1 MAGETDS
8 GRALRVTQEIQ
19 GREAMRVFV
28 LAKAPASSSHQTFS
42 VKGNSGAASL
52 GAESNEKKDDAVS

>member
-1 MAGETDS
+1 MAGEKDS

-28 LAKAPASSSHQTFS
+28 LASSSHQTFS